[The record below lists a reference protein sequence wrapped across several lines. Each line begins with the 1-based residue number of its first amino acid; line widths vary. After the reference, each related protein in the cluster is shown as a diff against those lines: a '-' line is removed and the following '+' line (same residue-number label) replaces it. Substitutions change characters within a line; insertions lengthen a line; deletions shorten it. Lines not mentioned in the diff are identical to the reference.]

1 MFKLICALLFP
12 PKCIF
17 CRRILREH
25 EADLCQRCRE
35 QAPEFQKAK
44 NKYSFIA
51 RWTVVWYY
59 KGDARSAILRYKFRR
74 QTSYAIPFG
83 RFLAMKLQ
91 KQGFDDFD
99 ILTWVPVSRQ
109 RKNLRG
115 YDQSKLLTY
124 KVASEL
130 GVEPVKTLI
139 KIRNN
144 PPQSGIRGAAARRA
158 NVLNAYR
165 VADPELIKGKR
176 ILLLDDVI
184 TTGATANEC
193 ARTLITAGAKEVAF
207 AALATASYEA
217 MKK

>member
-1 MFKLICALLFP
+1 MFSLICALLFP

-17 CRRILREH
+17 CRRILKKH
-25 EADLCQRCRE
+25 EADLCQHCRE
-35 QAPEFQKAK
+35 TTPEFQKTK

-59 KGDARSAILRYKFRR
+59 KGDARSAILRYKFHR
-74 QTSYAIPFG
+74 QTSYAVPFG

-109 RKNLRG
+109 RKHLRG
-115 YDQSKLLTY
+115 YDQGELLTY
-124 KVASEL
+124 KVADEL
-130 GVEPVKTLI
+130 GVEAIKTLV

-144 PPQSGIRGAAARRA
+144 PPQSSIRGAAARRA

-165 VADPELIKGKR
+165 AADPELIIGKR

-193 ARTLITAGAKEVAF
+193 ARTLITTGAKEVTF
-207 AALATASYEA
+207 AALASASYEA